1 MEKTLKTLLE
11 GLLNTLDPSKEV
23 ITESIRE
30 DISSGFVTA
39 VTEAVE
45 AEKIKID
52 ESIAIQMEDLNKQ
65 IDTLKESHKAEK
77 QELIDEG
84 VKAVKTLDESFAE
97 ILEFTVKQ
105 FDEKAVEKL
114 TQCKEAFDK
123 ALDVEIEDL
132 CESVEAIIEN
142 KLEEISPEADL
153 VDSAKLAKYEKAFE
167 SMKEIFFN
175 DAILDQ
181 KVTESVGS
189 MKADYDK
196 LLSQNI
202 AMAKKLNKIEVDAFI
217 ESETDGMKLSQKKYL
232 TERFENSKISEIKE
246 SWESAK
252 EDFKRIDEENRRLAK
267 KTAEHININTKIYEK
282 VKDGV
287 NNDENLNETEAY
299 YRNIA
304 AQYSKLI

>member
-23 ITESIRE
+23 INESIRE